1 MIALLLG
8 FYIGALVLGIKNPTA
23 FVVYYIL
30 ASTKFLGFIDPS
42 SFILGG
48 VEIGYFGLNLIAIL
62 CAFLTNKWYLIPKV
76 LSLFFFLIVGMLLY
90 GVFKPVMDYSS
101 SLIQAIMA
109 SKETWYYFL
118 FFYLIVYRETI
129 DDEKI
134 FKVIK
139 IIGVYLSLVYIIGFF
154 IPVLRPPLYDN
165 ITFIRTFFPTYIS
178 LAIFFYAIKLKFSEN
193 RNLNDRLVLGVL
205 FLGLFFA
212 AHLSLTLMTIAGFVL
227 YKYIYDTR
235 LQIDRYSVSKFAMLS
250 FIGFCMMMI
259 FVEGLYEELE
269 TNVEQIISGE
279 HNALSSRDVYNA
291 FRWDVIDRS
300 KGFGHGF
307 IHQSSNLMKT
317 VDTIGNNRFM
327 ERLTVIDS
335 GYVDMLLKFGYVGT
349 ALVLLILSRYHL
361 LGFVR
366 KYRNP
371 LTLAMS
377 TFLAQYYFINYTWS
391 VYTFAHGIIP
401 GVIALYL
408 LVKNLEPWEKV
419 KADMLINKTNEV

>member
-30 ASTKFLGFIDPS
+30 ASTKFLGFVDPS

-76 LSLFFFLIVGMLLY
+76 LSLFFFLIVGMLFY

-377 TFLAQYYFINYTWS
+377 IFLAQYYFINYTWS

>member
-48 VEIGYFGLNLIAIL
+48 IEIGYFGLNLIAIL
-62 CAFLTNKWYLIPKV
+62 CAFLTNRWYLIPKV

-250 FIGFCMMMI
+250 FISFCMMMI

-377 TFLAQYYFINYTWS
+377 IFLAQYYFINYTWS

>member
-1 MIALLLG
+1 MIAVLLG
-8 FYIGALVLGIKNPTA
+8 FYVAAFMLGIKNPTA
-23 FVVYYIL
+23 FVIYYIL
-30 ASTKFLGFIDPS
+30 ASTKFLGFVDPS

-62 CAFLTNKWYLIPKV
+62 CAFLTNKWFLVPKI
-76 LSLFFFLIVGMLLY
+76 LLAFFFLITGMLLY
-90 GVFKPVMDYSS
+90 GIFKPVMDYSS

-118 FFYLIVYRETI
+118 FFYLVVYRDEI
-129 DDEKI
+129 NDEKL

-139 IIGVYLSLVYIIGFF
+139 YIGVYLSLVYILGFF

-165 ITFIRTFFPTYIS
+165 VTFIRTFFPTYIS
-178 LAIFFYAIKLKFSEN
+178 LAIFFYAIRLKFSDN
-193 RNLNDRLVLGVL
+193 RNINDRIILGIL

-212 AHLSLTLMTIAGFVL
+212 AHLSLTLMTIGGFVL
-227 YKYIYDTR
+227 YKYIYDYK
-235 LQIDRYSVSKFAMLS
+235 LQIDRYSVTKFAFLS
-250 FIGFCMMMI
+250 FIGFCMVII
-259 FVEGLYEELE
+259 FVDGVYEELE
-269 TNVEQIISGE
+269 TNIEQIISGE

-291 FRWDVIDRS
+291 FRWDVIERS

-349 ALVLLILSRYHL
+349 FIVLLVLSRYHL
-361 LGFVR
+361 LGFVK

-377 TFLAQYYFINYTWS
+377 IYLAQYYFINYTWS

-408 LVKNLEPWEKV
+408 LAKALHPWEKV
-419 KADMLINKTNEV
+419 KADILTHKTNEA